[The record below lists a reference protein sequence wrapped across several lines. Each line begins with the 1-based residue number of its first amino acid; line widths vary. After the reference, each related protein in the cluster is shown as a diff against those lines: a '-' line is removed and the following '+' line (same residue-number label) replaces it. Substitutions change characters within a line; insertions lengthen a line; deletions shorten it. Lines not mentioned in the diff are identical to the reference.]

1 MSAPSVLSVGGP
13 PPDRVP
19 LGWLILVPLGAL
31 VLLQALFAWFAVVP
45 VFHGELAD
53 TDAYMRLVR
62 VLDLHAN
69 GHWFDARLLRVNP
82 PEGHVQHWTRLL
94 DALLLGGAALL
105 QPVLGFRA
113 GLHLWGVLISPVLL
127 ALGIFALD
135 WATRPVLGRET
146 RLFACLAFLLQPSIQ
161 AYTIVGRP
169 DHHSLL
175 LTLFVVQLGLTLRLL
190 LRPERQ
196 PALAAGA
203 IAALSFWVSP
213 EATLAIVVTLGAF
226 GLYWLLGDLRMGV
239 VCRDFMLATTGVS
252 ALALVIERGAGLL
265 TIECDRLSLL
275 HVTLFAAIAGFWVLV
290 ARAERTGAAA
300 WSQRTAR
307 AEQSRPPR
315 PFEPPPQATASRG
328 LGKRL
333 LAAALGMAV
342 IAGGMWSLFPTLRAG
357 PLGPVDPLYAHL
369 RLRQIVEYQPLIPRA
384 WLNAGRF
391 EEIAQRSLRIMGI
404 ALIALPWLLVR
415 ICRRDGEHR
424 AWVAIALAL
433 LIFFPV
439 ALDEVHFAT
448 YAQAL
453 LVIPYAACVA
463 WLLGP
468 LDARVRPSARQ
479 IVRPLL
485 MVVALFWPYGIT
497 ETLPE
502 GSIATAGRA
511 CPINQAAPALNRLAE
526 NTPKTVLTF
535 TDYAPALLY
544 DTPFRVLSIPNH
556 RPQPGFATTYR
567 ILTALDPEQARAE
580 IDRHHIDWI
589 MLCPSTAERRQFAQ
603 ARDDPRTLYRRLV
616 EGTPPPWL
624 QHLPLPPEL
633 ADEVSVFAV
642 VPTSSRSG
650 VGG

>member
-1 MSAPSVLSVGGP
+1 MSAQSVLLVGAS
-13 PPDRVP
+13 PPDRLP
-19 LGWLILVPLGAL
+19 LGWLILLPLGAL

-45 VFHGELAD
+45 VFQGELAD

-113 GLHLWGVLISPVLL
+113 ALHLWGVLISPVLL
-127 ALGIFALD
+127 AFGIVALD
-135 WATRPVLGRET
+135 WSTRPVLGREA

-190 LRPERQ
+190 LRPEPR

-203 IAALSFWVSP
+203 IAALAFWVSP
-213 EATLAIVVTLGAF
+213 EATLAIAVTLGAF
-226 GLYWLLGDLRMGV
+226 GLYWLLGDLRMGA
-239 VCRDFMLATTGVS
+239 VCRDFMAATTGVS
-252 ALALVIERGAGLL
+252 ALALAIERGAALL
-265 TIECDRLSLL
+265 TIESDRLSLL
-275 HVTLFAAIAGFWVLV
+275 HVTLFAALAGFWMLV
-290 ARAERTGAAA
+290 ASAERIAAGAWAQHA
-300 WSQRTAR
+300 GP

-315 PFEPPPQATASRG
+315 RFEPPPQAAAPRG
-328 LGKRL
+328 LGRRIL
-333 LAAALGMAV
+333 IAALGMAV
-342 IAGGMWSLFPTLRAG
+342 IAGGIWTLFPSLRTG
-357 PLGPVDPLYAHL
+357 PLGPVDPLYEHL

-384 WLNAGRF
+384 WLSAGRF
-391 EEIAQRSLRIMGI
+391 AEIVQRSLRIMGI

-415 ICRRDGEHR
+415 FGRREGEHR
-424 AWVAIALAL
+424 AWVAIGLAL
-433 LIFFPV
+433 LVFFPV

-463 WLLGP
+463 WLVGR
-468 LDARVRPSARQ
+468 LDARLSPSVRQ
-479 IVRPLL
+479 IVKPLL
-485 MVVALFWPYGIT
+485 VVVALFWPYGVT
-497 ETLPE
+497 DALPA
-502 GSIATAGRA
+502 GSIATASRA
-511 CPINQAAPALNRLAE
+511 CPLNQAAPVLTRLAGGA
-526 NTPKTVLTF
+526 PKTVLTF

-556 RPQPGFATTYR
+556 RLQPGFATTYR
-567 ILTALDPEQARAE
+567 ILTALDPELARAE

-603 ARDDPRTLYRRLV
+603 ARDDPGTLYRHLV
-616 EGTPPPWL
+616 DGTPPPWL
-624 QHLPLPPEL
+624 QRLPLPPEL
-633 ADEVSVFAV
+633 AGEVSVFAV
-642 VPTSSRSG
+642 VPAPSPSG
-650 VGG
+650 AGG